1 MHNTLL
7 TAELLAQGAIIR
19 EPAGNTPGYWVGCPG
34 AFYDESERAWYL
46 TYRIRRPRGVQPDR
60 GGEVRIA
67 RSNDLKQWD
76 DVLHI
81 TKDQYQ
87 SASIERSALHRGR
100 DGLWRY
106 FTSYVDPTDGRW
118 CTALMKAAK
127 VELLDPARREVIF
140 TAAPLGLE
148 GVKDPWILEEN
159 GVYHLFLS
167 IALPTARTSA
177 ASHGTLDIFN
187 TGECVSATGLA
198 VSRDLDKWEWQGV
211 VLKPDATG
219 WDKYCRRINS
229 IIPVAA
235 DVRRLTSNAECGVQN
250 AESSHSLLTSAATGE
265 RKWLA
270 FYDGSASEAENYEER
285 CALAVSTN
293 LRDWRSVSPS
303 GPFVTSPF
311 ASGSARYFDAKFANG
326 QWHLFYEFARKDGAH
341 DMRVIV
347 CDASALPRPA

>member
-1 MHNTLL
+1 MQPLKL
-7 TAELLAQGAIIR
+7 TPELLAQGTVIR
-19 EPAGNTPGYWVGCPG
+19 EPMGNSAGYWVGCPG
-34 AFYDESERAWYL
+34 AFYDDSERAWYL

-67 RSNDLKQWD
+67 RSTDLKQWD
-76 DVLHI
+76 DVLTI
-81 TKDQYQ
+81 RKDQYQ
-87 SASIERSALHRGR
+87 SASIERSAIHRGR

-106 FTSYVDPTDGRW
+106 FTSYVDPADGRW

-127 VELLDPARREVIF
+127 VEQLNPAQREVIF

-148 GVKDPWILEEN
+148 GVKDPWILEVD

-167 IALPTARTSA
+167 IALPTPRTNA
-177 ASHGTLDIFN
+177 GSHGTLDIFN

-198 VSRDLDKWEWQGV
+198 TSRDLDKWEWQGV

-229 IIPVAA
+229 IIPVGD
-235 DVRRLTSNAECGVQN
+235 DVRSLQSNSGAHQ
-250 AESSHSLLTSAATGE
+250 SLPTSAATGGT
-265 RKWLA
+265 RWLA

-285 CALAVSTN
+285 CALAASEN
-293 LRDWRSVSPS
+293 LRDWRSVSPA

-326 QWHLFYEFARKDGAH
+326 QSHLFYEFARQDGAH
-341 DMRVIV
+341 DMRMVV
-347 CDASALPRPA
+347 LDASALPAI